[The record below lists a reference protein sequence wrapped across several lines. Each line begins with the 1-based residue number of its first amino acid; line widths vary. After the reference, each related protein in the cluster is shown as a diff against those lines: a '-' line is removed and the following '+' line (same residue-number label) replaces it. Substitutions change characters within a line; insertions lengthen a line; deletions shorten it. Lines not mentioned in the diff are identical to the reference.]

1 MTPARRQRLRQL
13 LWLYFWLLIFEGA
26 LRKWIVPGLSNPLLL
41 VRDPVALL
49 ALWWGLPLLR
59 QRRWRPWLLP
69 LLAIGLLAFLLA
81 ITAGHG
87 DIFVAAF
94 GARILLLQL
103 PLLFLYG
110 ALFDRRDVIRFAWAL
125 AWLSIPMTLLIV
137 AQSNLPSSHILNV
150 APGGEGTAVFAGALD
165 RFRPPGTFSFING
178 LASFYVLAASGLFI
192 LLYGTR
198 LRPWGRLLCLL
209 VAVALVVALP
219 VSISRSLLA
228 GYLQVLAAV
237 IAALALSRSRL
248 VPLLSGL
255 LALVLAVGI
264 ATTIPAFQ
272 ATSEAF
278 MARWDMA
285 AAAESGDDERI
296 GGAVGVFQ
304 KRVLSGFTT
313 PLSQLETVPLLG
325 YGIGIG
331 TNVGAQRLTGELT
344 FLVGEG
350 GWQASLAEL
359 GVLLGL
365 AFLAWRLALGLWLL
379 RLAVLAALRGNCLP
393 LILAGSSL
401 LIVISGSL
409 SQPTSLGFIVV
420 SAGLTL
426 AACKRST
433 PRPGFRIQLLQ
444 PPQAPTLV
452 PTA

>member
-13 LWLYFWLLIFEGA
+13 LWIYFWLLILEGA
-26 LRKWIVPGLSNPLLL
+26 LRKWILPGLSNSLLL

-49 ALWWGLPLLR
+49 ALWWGYPLLR
-59 QRRWRPWLLP
+59 QRPWRSWLLP
-69 LLAIGLLAFLLA
+69 VLAIGLLAFLLA
-81 ITAGHG
+81 ITVGHG

-94 GARILLLQL
+94 GARVLVLQL
-103 PLLFLYG
+103 PLIFLYG
-110 ALFDRRDVIRFAWAL
+110 ALFDRSDVIRFAWFL

-137 AQSNLPSSHILNV
+137 AQSSLPSSHILNV

-178 LASFYVLAASGLFI
+178 VSSFYTLAASGLFL

-209 VAVALVVALP
+209 VGVALVVALP

-237 IAALALSRSRL
+237 IVALALSRSRL

-255 LALVLAVGI
+255 LAMVVAVGI

-272 ATSEAF
+272 GTSEAF
-278 MARWDMA
+278 MTRWDNA
-285 AAAESGDDERI
+285 AGSESRGDERF

-304 KRVLSGFTT
+304 TRVLSGFTS
-313 PLSQLETVPLLG
+313 PLSQLEAVPLLG

-331 TNVGAQRLTGELT
+331 TNVGAQRLTGQRGFVVGEDAWEASLSELGALLGPA
-344 FLVGEG
+344 FLV
-350 GWQASLAEL
+350 
-359 GVLLGL
+359 
-365 AFLAWRLALGLWLL
+365 WRVVLGLWLL
-379 RLAVLAALRGNCLP
+379 RLSVLAALRANPLP
-393 LILAGSSL
+393 LIMAGSSL
-401 LIVISGSL
+401 LGVISGQL
-409 SQPTSLGFIVV
+409 SQPTGLGFIVV

-426 AACKRST
+426 AACKCSA
-433 PRPGFRIQLLQ
+433 PRPGFRIQLPQ
-444 PPQAPTLV
+444 PPQAASLV
-452 PTA
+452 PLG